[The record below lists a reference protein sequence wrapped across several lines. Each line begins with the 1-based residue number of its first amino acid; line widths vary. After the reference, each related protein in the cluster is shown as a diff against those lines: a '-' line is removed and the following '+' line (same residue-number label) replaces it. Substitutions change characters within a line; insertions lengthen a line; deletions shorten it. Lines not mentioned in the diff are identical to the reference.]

1 MMKDIPTRKKPKDL
15 KILKEI
21 EQKVLQKGFGGLKR
35 LKKGEFVGKTV
46 NLLLLYSRA
55 WRR

>member
-1 MMKDIPTRKKPKDL
+1 MKDIPTRKKPKDL